1 MSRIINARS
10 PHYITMTQSG
20 GVVTRGVMELFI
32 YPGNINSDL
41 PLTPQYTIDKTPLT
55 SDTDNFCVWEV
66 SELIRDYLYTN
77 YYTEAVDAVWVRFQM
92 TKYASGQV
100 YNYYFTRLAF
110 DGFGYFEEGTNP
122 RFTAIPTEAHF
133 TPMVLQSNLCVPFV
147 RGRDLKIPIFSETEP
162 TIETDIPLGVWNH
175 VDDFWINSDVNWNET
190 STDIIVPNSSDT
202 EVKINYVIISTD
214 NAVTGDTITVTS
226 AGTEPTGGEAQ
237 TVTLT
242 INEICEPRYEPIRI
256 IFYNKFGAL
265 QSMWFTKKNVV
276 KTNIKSETYN
286 NNILDYAADAAAG
299 GVTYSTTKHKVKRF
313 NVTPRQSITLNT
325 PLMNECL
332 QDAFEQMLMSEQ
344 IWLEDT
350 TDTLPVVIK
359 TSNVVRKT
367 GVNDK
372 AMIQYTVDFDYAF
385 NTINDIR

>member
-10 PHYITMTQSG
+10 PHFITVTQAG
-20 GVVTRGVMELFI
+20 GTMETARMELFI
-32 YPGNINSDL
+32 YAGNINDDL
-41 PLTPQYTIDKTPLT
+41 PDTPQYTIDKTPLT
-55 SDTDNFCVWEV
+55 DEVDNFCVFEI
-66 SELIRDYLYTN
+66 SELVRDYLYTD
-77 YYTEAVDAVWVRFQM
+77 YYTEAVDAVWVRIKISKRADGTNYF
-92 TKYASGQV
+92 
-100 YNYYFTRLAF
+100 YYFTRLAF

-122 RFTAIPTEAHF
+122 RLTAVPSDGNF

-147 RGRDLKIPIFSETEP
+147 RGRDLKIPVFSETEP

-190 STDIIVPNSSDT
+190 STDIVIPNSSDT
-202 EVKINYVIISTD
+202 EVKINYVVISTD
-214 NAVTGDTITVTS
+214 NARTGDTITFTS
-226 AGTEPTGGEAQ
+226 TGTDPTEGEAQ

-265 QSMWFTKKNVV
+265 QSMWFTKKNIV
-276 KTNIKSETYN
+276 KTNVKSETYN
-286 NNILDYAADAAAG
+286 NNILDYDADAAAG

-372 AMIQYTVDFDYAF
+372 AKIQYTVDFDYAF